1 MYNLLL
7 FFARFHAFILFIFL
21 EIICFSLLVQHNP
34 FQRTTIINSSNRV
47 TGELYDKA
55 HSVGEFVALRGE
67 NDSLLAENGRLKAQ
81 LLSIEERLE
90 DNVNLL
96 FKEEEFCRDSSMLVY
111 FEDTTE
117 YTYNYVGAKVIS
129 NSTLKPNNYLTI
141 NKGHADGLQDEMG
154 VIGRNGIVG
163 VIKNVSKNFA
173 TVISV
178 LHKSMRVSAKIRR
191 NNFIGSLRWDG
202 GDPRYAVL
210 DDIPKHARVNIGD
223 TIVTSGYSSFF
234 PADIVVGVVEN
245 WSLAEAEGSNFFN
258 IKVKLS
264 THFSSIRY
272 VYVVDYAKKQEQKAL
287 EEKSRDE

>member
-1 MYNLLL
+1 MYNLFL
-7 FFARFHAFILFIFL
+7 FFARFHAFILFIVL
-21 EIICFSLLVQHNP
+21 EIVCLSLVIRHNP
-34 FQRTTIINSSNRV
+34 FQRTNIINSSNRV
-47 TGELYDKA
+47 TGELYEQA
-55 HSVGEFVALRGE
+55 NSVSSFVSLRTT

-81 LLSIEERLE
+81 LQAIDERLE
-90 DNVNLL
+90 DNIDLL
-96 FKEEEFCRDSSMLVY
+96 FKVEEFCKDSSKLVY
-111 FEDTTE
+111 FEDTTD
-117 YTYNYVGAKVIS
+117 YTYNYIGAKVIS
-129 NSTLKPNNYLTI
+129 NSTLKPNNYLTL
-141 NKGHADGLQDEMG
+141 NKGSASGLRDEMG

-163 VIKNVSKNFA
+163 VLKNVSKNFA

-178 LHKSMRVSAKIRR
+178 LHKSMRISAKIRR

-264 THFSSIRY
+264 THFSSIKY
-272 VYVVDYAKKQEQKAL
+272 VYVVDYARKQEQKAL
-287 EEKSRDE
+287 EERSRDE